1 MKQYVTDYLKFV
13 NGLMSEYDNKVKS
26 LKADNREDEAILYK
40 VRLNICDIFCKM
52 AEAADR
58 KVTAMKLSEEE
69 DQTRTFNRE
78 YLEWFEKIP
87 ANWKTN
93 LELAR
98 KHNDVIIVST
108 EEIKLETAELLRGR
122 FLDYAGGEILLKK

>member
-1 MKQYVTDYLKFV
+1 
-13 NGLMSEYDNKVKS
+13 MSEYDNKVKS

>member
-1 MKQYVTDYLKFV
+1 MKQYVTDYLHSV
-13 NGLMSEYDNKVKS
+13 HELMSEYDNKVKS
-26 LKADNREDEAILYK
+26 LKADNREDEANLYK

-52 AEAADR
+52 AETTDR

-69 DQTRTFNRE
+69 AQVKAYNRE

-87 ANWKTN
+87 ANWKAN

-98 KHNDVIIVST
+98 KHNDVIVVNT
-108 EEIKLETAELLRGR
+108 EEIKLETAELLRNR
-122 FLDYAGGEILLKK
+122 YLDYTGGEILLKK